1 MPTDDE
7 LRILIETELLNDE
20 RLSSHTIRV
29 SVRDGIVTLEGDVD
43 SHRRRLAAHEIATHY
58 EGVQEVV
65 NRLTVSP
72 PGPVSDE
79 EVTAHVC
86 SALDASA
93 DVTKATVNV
102 AVVGGKVTLSGNVG
116 SHWERMVAEDIARAT
131 RGVRE
136 VENLL
141 MVDLETKIADE
152 ELANAIKAALSRARG
167 LTDAEI
173 FVSVQDSSAVLSGEV
188 DQLWKK
194 ETAETVVRRFGL
206 LHIQNQISVKP
217 RSGS

>member
-7 LRILIETELLNDE
+7 LRVLIETELLNDE
-20 RLSSHTIRV
+20 RLSSQAIRV
-29 SVRDGIVTLEGDVD
+29 TVCQGVVTLEGDVH
-43 SHRRRLAAHEIATHY
+43 SHRRRLAAHEIAAHY
-58 EGVQEVV
+58 EGVHEVV
-65 NRLTVSP
+65 NKLTVSP
-72 PGPVSDE
+72 PGPVPDE

-93 DVTKATVNV
+93 DVTKETVYV
-102 AVVGGKVTLSGNVG
+102 AVVGGKVTLTGSVG
-116 SHWERMVAEDIARAT
+116 SHLERTVAEDIARAT
-131 RGVRE
+131 RGVRD

-167 LTDAEI
+167 LTDADI
-173 FVSVQDSSAVLSGEV
+173 SIAIQDTSAVLSGEV
-188 DQLWKK
+188 DHLWKK

-206 LHIQNQISVKP
+206 LHVQNQIMIK
-217 RSGS
+217 R

>member
-7 LRILIETELLNDE
+7 LKALIETELLNDE
-20 RLSSHTIRV
+20 RLSSQAIDV
-29 SVRDGIVTLEGDVD
+29 SISRGVVTLEGDVH
-43 SHRRRLAAHEIATHY
+43 SHRRRLAAHEIAAHY
-58 EGVQEVV
+58 EGVVEVV
-65 NRLTVSP
+65 NKLTVSP
-72 PGPVSDE
+72 PGPLADE
-79 EVTAHVC
+79 EVATHVC

-93 DVTKATVNV
+93 DVTKETIHVV
-102 AVVGGKVTLSGNVG
+102 VVGGKVTLSGNVG
-116 SHWERMVAEDIARAT
+116 SHWERIVAEDIARAT

-173 FVSVQDSSAVLSGEV
+173 SVSIQEASAVLSGEV
-188 DQLWKK
+188 DGLWQK
-194 ETAETVVRRFGL
+194 ETAEAVVRRFGL
-206 LHIQNQISVKP
+206 LHIQNQISI
-217 RSGS
+217 RG